1 MAYLLLV
8 HSLYKQD
15 PHPHQQ
21 LVLPDVIIQQT
32 ITNKPP

>member
-1 MAYLLLV
+1 LV

-21 LVLPDVIIQQT
+21 LVLSDDIITPHPEFGGQL
-32 ITNKPP
+32 